1 MSLDDDF
8 FCVCWFVVKEKK
20 KSLFFTRFWQSFLF
34 YSKEAVKEISLHF
47 I

>member
-8 FCVCWFVVKEKK
+8 FFACWFVVKEKK
-20 KSLFFTRFWQSFLF
+20 KSLFTRFWQSFLF
-34 YSKEAVKEISLHF
+34 YLKSKKFLHF

>member
-8 FCVCWFVVKEKK
+8 FCVRWFVVKEKK
-20 KSLFFTRFWQSFLF
+20 KSLFITRFWQSFLF
-34 YSKEAVKEISLHF
+34 YSKKKSKKFLHF

>member
-8 FCVCWFVVKEKK
+8 FLRVGLLVKEKK

-34 YSKEAVKEISLHF
+34 YLKSKKFLHF

>member
-8 FCVCWFVVKEKK
+8 FCVRCFVAKEKK
-20 KSLFFTRFWQSFLF
+20 KSLFITRFWQSFLF
-34 YSKEAVKEISLHF
+34 YLKSKKFLHF